1 MIFASAGDL
10 TSIKRLI
17 ADFYY
22 TTPDKITF
30 LESGQ
35 VVNNGKPL
43 KTVIM
48 QKKKRYYF
56 GTL

>member
-10 TSIKRLI
+10 TSMKKLV
-17 ADFYY
+17 AEFYY

-35 VVNNGKPL
+35 VVNNRKL
-43 KTVIM
+43 CKTVIT

>member
-10 TSIKRLI
+10 TSIKKLI
-17 ADFYY
+17 AEFYY

-30 LESGQ
+30 SESGQ
-35 VVNNGKPL
+35 VVNNGKVL
-43 KTVIM
+43 KTVIT
-48 QKKKRYYF
+48 QRKKRYYF